1 MRSDLFKKDYIQPKR
16 CNKFV
21 HILLKKGKNDWGK
34 TFPTCKGQG
43 QSPIDINTSNL
54 PEKEVKPF
62 IFHGYDS
69 TFKKSKLENN
79 GHSVKMSIQTLNKA
93 QSQPGVLRQY
103 SLIGMYVYLLTFH
116 YRFLEETWTENTLL
130 PSIIC
135 TGDLIA
141 REDLNTSSIR

>member
-1 MRSDLFKKDYIQPKR
+1 M
-16 CNKFV
+16 
-21 HILLKKGKNDWGK
+21 
-34 TFPTCKGQG
+34 
-43 QSPIDINTSNL
+43 
-54 PEKEVKPF
+54 KPF

-103 SLIGMYVYLLTFH
+103 SLIGMYVYLPTFH

-141 REDLNTSSIR
+141 TEDLNTRSIR